1 MGDAEGVV
9 ISIADIYR
17 EVVGMRSDVQGL
29 VIQVGSLRDDTKDHE
44 TRLRLVE
51 GGLKDCITEED
62 MKERSGRSLLVTG
75 VVSGVI
81 SAVGGVIAVLVGLR

>member
-29 VIQVGSLRDDTKDHE
+29 VIQVGALRDDTKDHE
-44 TRLRLVE
+44 TRLRRVE
-51 GGLKDCITEED
+51 SDMKDCVTEDD
-62 MKERSGRSLLVTG
+62 MEARTAHSLRLAG
-75 VVSGVI
+75 VISGVI
-81 SAVGGVIAVLVGLR
+81 SAVGAVIGVVIGLH